1 MSSGCGRIEGT
12 FCRVGETS
20 ESLDAFTPAS
30 PHYGHTYLQTG
41 FYLSLRGLDANNAV
55 RLQKSTKN
63 GTENLVAAT
72 TSWSTVTD
80 YTSDQSNVQI
90 TESAERVVGTNEYAI
105 YRLLCINKGAL
116 ATNGKVIKYKMSRE
130 RPSNNLNA
138 MENGR
143 PASQDA
149 APAGYTYPTYSYPRD

>member
-1 MSSGCGRIEGT
+1 MSSGCGQIEGT
-12 FCRVGETS
+12 FCRVGEIS
-20 ESLDAFTPAS
+20 EMLDAFTPAS

-41 FYLSLRGLDANNAV
+41 FYLSLRGLDANNTV
-55 RLQKSTKN
+55 KTQKSTNN
-63 GTENLVAAT
+63 GYSWADVT
-72 TSWSTVTD
+72 TYNSE
-80 YTSDQSNVQI
+80 QSNVQVA
-90 TESAERVVGTNEYAI
+90 ESAERVVGTNEYAI
-105 YRLLCINKGAL
+105 YRLVCVTKEAL

-149 APAGYTYPTYSYPRD
+149 APAGYSYPTYLYPRD